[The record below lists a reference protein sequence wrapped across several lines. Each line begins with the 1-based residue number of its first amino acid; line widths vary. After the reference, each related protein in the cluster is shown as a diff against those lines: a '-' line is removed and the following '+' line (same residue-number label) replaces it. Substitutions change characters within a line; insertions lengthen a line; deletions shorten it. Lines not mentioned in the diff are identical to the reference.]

1 MATYII
7 KIIYKGKF
15 EKNDRQVIPGNLYV
29 SRGDTVIFSSRDT
42 YVEIFFPDQTKYLLK
57 APNVIEIKAGGHS
70 DPYTI
75 HDIKSDDEKF
85 PYAVY
90 CREDNDFAEGNSCPA
105 MIVEK

>member
-1 MATYII
+1 M
-7 KIIYKGKF
+7 
-15 EKNDRQVIPGNLYV
+15 
-29 SRGDTVIFSSRDT
+29 
-42 YVEIFFPDQTKYLLK
+42 
-57 APNVIEIKAGGHS
+57 IEIKAGGHS